1 MSDKLSKAKQVA
13 GDTWSGLASAVSTQ
27 WQIRKLQ
34 KEIAEFVEERD
45 RLMMEIGH
53 KVYALHGRGKVKNAD
68 LLELCRRIEGI
79 GSSVDVLNQRI
90 RDLAEPAPKGEL
102 GETEVEDEALLEEA
116 EEPAE
121 EPATTPTPPPEEPG
135 SPDENAPAIPSPADP
150 A

>member
-68 LLELCRRIEGI
+68 LLELCRRIEGL
-79 GSSVDVLNQRI
+79 GSSVDALNERI
-90 RDLAEPAPKGEL
+90 RNLSEPAPKGEL
-102 GETEVEDEALLEEA
+102 EETEVEDETSLEEA

-121 EPATTPTPPPEEPG
+121 EPSTAPPPPPEEPD
-135 SPDENAPAIPSPADP
+135 SPGENTPATSPPADE